1 MTKVGNAPTA
11 ANVTLD
17 DNKIAPAEQANA
29 QATLHYDNEK
39 TNVADSPMNINTKM
53 SRNISETANDMNV
66 TSDNIQMT
74 QMGNGNGV
82 DTESGLQTEMPI
94 DD

>member
-1 MTKVGNAPTA
+1 MKKQQNNKKPSTKGKSMTKVSNAPTA

-17 DNKIAPAEQANA
+17 DDKVAPAEQANA

-39 TNVADSPMNINTKM
+39 TNVADSPLNINSKM
-53 SRNISETANDMNV
+53 SRNISETGNELNV

-74 QMGNGNGV
+74 
-82 DTESGLQTEMPI
+82 
-94 DD
+94 